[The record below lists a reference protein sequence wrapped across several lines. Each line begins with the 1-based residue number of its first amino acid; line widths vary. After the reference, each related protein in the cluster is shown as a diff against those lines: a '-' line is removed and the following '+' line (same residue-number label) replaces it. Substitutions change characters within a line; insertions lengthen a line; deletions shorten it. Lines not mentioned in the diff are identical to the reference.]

1 MAQLVA
7 RPHVVGETGVRFL
20 LAPLVGGRHLRVA
33 VVFVGMAP
41 ECLVVAR
48 RLMPGGW
55 QEVMAAL
62 RNLAISLIRLLHGSG
77 VSITTSSLTRDPK
90 RVIRSLIHWVG
101 GSSVAACED
110 GVS

>member
-1 MAQLVA
+1 
-7 RPHVVGETGVRFL
+7 
-20 LAPLVGGRHLRVA
+20 VA

-62 RNLAISLIRLLHGSG
+62 RNLAISLIRLLHRSG